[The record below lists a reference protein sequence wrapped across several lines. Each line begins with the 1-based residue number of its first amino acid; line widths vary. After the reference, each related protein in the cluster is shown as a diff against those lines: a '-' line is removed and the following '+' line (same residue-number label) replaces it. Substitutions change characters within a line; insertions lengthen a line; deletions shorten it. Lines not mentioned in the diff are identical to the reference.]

1 MAEPTQLEYKL
12 KDLAALMVRD
22 QGIKDGHW
30 MILIRFAHTAAT
42 IETPI
47 EGAAPASISRVVS
60 IGISRVDQPNPLSV
74 DASEVSAEPQRA

>member
-47 EGAAPASISRVVS
+47 EGATPASISRVVS